1 MASRRPGEYELD
13 DDDDDDAAEDMNA
26 GVAPYPAMA
35 EADLAA
41 AVEIAGGSGASG
53 EVVLTDRGLKG
64 RQVLSLREPLANWA
78 AASIVHLD
86 LSRNRLRDKGASAV
100 VKVLAGNSS
109 IKRLQLEH
117 NGIGD
122 PGAAALGDLLRK
134 HASITDVNL
143 RRNAFT
149 DTGARAL
156 VVALHENHTIQL
168 LDVTKNKTVSFSM
181 HEAARLAAETNRMRH
196 KGMLALD
203 TLATLYETVEVIK
216 GELGLMASMPIED
229 ALNQACTL
237 LGLAG
242 GGEDAA
248 NGADATA
255 GVAEGAGAGTSP
267 LHDGD
272 AAESTPDAAA
282 AGDGDAAEGTE
293 VTSGASKMLLTER
306 AEAVISELG
315 MRVTPV
321 KAQNSRDRVLRSLA
335 LGYAA
340 QPADVAHLDGI
351 ARASGVS
358 IKEILGFA
366 RAQLEAEKSLATADV
381 NPIMED
387 DRTRRRRY
395 RREQEEAARPA
406 PQPTVLEQL
415 AELLDQAVGKGLL
428 TQAARSKIDEKV
440 HNGKL
445 NPTTCMV
452 QWSQKLQVAD
462 EFEGLWAEASA
473 APASAPATQT
483 VAPERQPDW
492 KQVIDEQSGK
502 SFYFNRRTRE
512 TRWSVPPGAGFVESV
527 DQRDTLFEAEDD
539 GQPGF
544 EEWSLPGAN
553 SRPAVA
559 SQSHAQVQAQ
569 PPAAL
574 TGDNPLRPE
583 SRPSERT
590 AGGGGSGPADDIVV
604 DFEPSEM
611 GQLAWRETPLGTVQ
625 LARAPERVLQPA
637 GGPEGAAGGRSAR
650 ELTIGMLL
658 NSVGVPSG
666 FGTGGDERVPVGM
679 LSYAGAVDQIDLTA
693 AQGRGLSL
701 GFVRNKDEHS
711 QRGSLSQGMART
723 GTVGGRQPGDYGATS
738 SDDDDDEGMFSSSA
752 AAAAA
757 RGAGTTASFAASL
770 GVQGTD
776 DLGTPAF
783 DFDRAMAGIDPMG
796 GTQREPQRGDR
807 WVVIYG
813 DGAIVR
819 SGCEMSSTMLSKV
832 SAGDVVRVVTSRT
845 NSDGLLRLCIEEPPG
860 WVSVK
865 ASDGTPLLREAPAG
879 LSQNVTSIPGAG
891 AGSGERD
898 LFALTS
904 SLGPLDEDVLLAPP
918 PPPKTLAQQAATMV
932 ERALEHD
939 QAEEVA
945 EAVSCYQQAAMH
957 LHAAA
962 KEGKSKAN
970 ASETQCGYYRSK
982 ATEYLQRADELS
994 HLLAEQRRRDA
1005 ERQKLLDTTSKQ
1017 LALADQ
1023 PLGSGVPLSSKA
1035 EKRVAKQNAKA
1046 VRKLRRD
1053 PCRGTVDEVVAW
1065 LATIEC
1071 AGCAATFVK
1080 HEIDGETLLELSEA
1094 QLRDDLGITR
1104 MGDRARIRRERDRLK
1119 ARADDF
1125 GGDSDADGAPPPPPP
1140 PDDDKGYDELFGK
1153 SQQSGGSRSKS
1164 KSKSAKQ
1171 ARKAKA
1177 GLRGTAPPPPPPIA
1191 EARVKV
1197 SARWVGAA
1205 AGATEGADW
1214 VHVKMDGDEAV
1225 VLSSVK
1231 QRLGVAMQMSPLAF
1245 SYMQYQDKQGEWSA
1259 ACNLLAAA
1267 RSTAVLIH
1275 LFCVSHAIS

>member
-1 MASRRPGEYELD
+1 M
-13 DDDDDDAAEDMNA
+13 
-26 GVAPYPAMA
+26 
-35 EADLAA
+35 
-41 AVEIAGGSGASG
+41 
-53 EVVLTDRGLKG
+53 
-64 RQVLSLREPLANWA
+64 
-78 AASIVHLD
+78 
-86 LSRNRLRDKGASAV
+86 
-100 VKVLAGNSS
+100 
-109 IKRLQLEH
+109 
-117 NGIGD
+117 
-122 PGAAALGDLLRK
+122 
-134 HASITDVNL
+134 
-143 RRNAFT
+143 
-149 DTGARAL
+149 
-156 VVALHENHTIQL
+156 VALHENHAIQL
-168 LDVTKNKTVSFSM
+168 LDITKNKTVSFSM

-216 GELGLMASMPIED
+216 GELGLMTSVPMED
-229 ALNQACTL
+229 ALNQACAL
-237 LGLAG
+237 LGIADGGDDGAEAKAAAG
-242 GGEDAA
+242 DGE
-248 NGADATA
+248 
-255 GVAEGAGAGTSP
+255 GTGPSP
-267 LHDGD
+267 LHDGEKVESEPES
-272 AAESTPDAAA
+272 AAPGDSGTGEGGGGAA
-282 AGDGDAAEGTE
+282 
-293 VTSGASKMLLTER
+293 GASKMLLTER
-306 AEAVISELG
+306 AEAVVNELG

-395 RREQEEAARPA
+395 QREQEEAARPA
-406 PQPTVLEQL
+406 RQPTVLEQL
-415 AELLDQAVGKGLL
+415 AELLDQAVGRGLL
-428 TQAARSKIDEKV
+428 TDAARGKIDEKV
-440 HNGKL
+440 HNGQL

-462 EFEGLWAEASA
+462 EFEGLWEEASA
-473 APASAPATQT
+473 APAQAPAAQT

-527 DQRDTLFEAEDD
+527 DQGNTLFEDD

-544 EEWSLPGAN
+544 EEWDLPGAN
-553 SRPAVA
+553 PRAAAA
-559 SQSHAQVQAQ
+559 SQPQAQ
-569 PPAAL
+569 PQLQAQPQPAARTADNS
-574 TGDNPLRPE
+574 TGLGF
-583 SRPSERT
+583 RPSEPTR
-590 AGGGGSGPADDIVV
+590 GGGSGSASSGRADEIVV
-604 DFEPSEM
+604 DFQPSEM

-625 LARAPERVLQPA
+625 LVRAPDRVLRPA
-637 GGPEGAAGGRSAR
+637 EGPAEAAAAVGGQ
-650 ELTIGMLL
+650 LTIGMLL
-658 NSVGVPSG
+658 NSVGVPSTAG
-666 FGTGGDERVPVGM
+666 SGRGERVPVGM
-679 LSYAGAVDQIDLTA
+679 LSYTGAVDQIDITA
-693 AQGRGLSL
+693 AQGRGVSL
-701 GFVRNKDEHS
+701 GFVHNKDEHS
-711 QRGSLSQGMART
+711 QHRSLSQGVAGA
-723 GTVGGRQPGDYGATS
+723 GTVGGRQPGDYGGATS
-738 SDDDDDEGMFSSSA
+738 SDDDDSGDEGMFSSA
-752 AAAAA
+752 AAPSRGGGGGGGAGFAAA
-757 RGAGTTASFAASL
+757 L
-770 GVQGTD
+770 GVQHAS
-776 DLGTPAF
+776 DLGAAAS
-783 DFDRAMAGIDPMG
+783 DFDRAMDDIFGDDRN
-796 GTQREPQRGDR
+796 QRQPQRGDR

-813 DGAIVR
+813 DGAVVR

-832 SAGDVVRVVTSRT
+832 SAGDVVRVVASRT
-845 NSDGLLRLCIEEPPG
+845 NSDGLLRLCIEDPPG

-865 ASDGTPLLREAPAG
+865 ASDGTPLLREAPVG
-879 LSQNVTSIPGAG
+879 LPENITSIPGAG
-891 AGSGERD
+891 AGGGQHD

-904 SLGPLDEDVLLAPP
+904 LGPVDEDVLLAPP
-918 PPPKTLAQQAATMV
+918 PPPKTLAQQAAAMV

-982 ATEYLQRADELS
+982 ATEYLERADELS

-1005 ERQKLLDTTSKQ
+1005 ERQKLLDATSKQ
-1017 LALADQ
+1017 LALAEQ
-1023 PLGSGVPLSSKA
+1023 PLGSGAPLNAKA
-1035 EKRVAKQNAKA
+1035 EKRRAKQNAKA

-1053 PCRGTVDEVVAW
+1053 PCKGTVDEVVAW
-1065 LATIEC
+1065 LASIDC
-1071 AGCAATFVK
+1071 AGCAATFVQ

-1119 ARADDF
+1119 SRADAHAEF
-1125 GGDSDADGAPPPPPP
+1125 GDYSDDDDAPPPPPP
-1140 PDDDKGYDELFGK
+1140 PEEDEDAGYDQLFSK
-1153 SQQSGGSRSKS
+1153 SQRPGGSRSKG
-1164 KSKSAKQ
+1164 KSKSAKE
-1171 ARKAKA
+1171 ARKAKT

-1197 SARWVGAA
+1197 SARWVGAS
-1205 AGATEGADW
+1205 AGAAEGADW

-1231 QRLGVAMQMSPLAF
+1231 QRLGVAMQMSPVAF

-1259 ACNLLAAA
+1259 AYIQPFPNLFVRALDTGTDFC
-1267 RSTAVLIH
+1267 RAVPW
-1275 LFCVSHAIS
+1275 CVSQVRGFA